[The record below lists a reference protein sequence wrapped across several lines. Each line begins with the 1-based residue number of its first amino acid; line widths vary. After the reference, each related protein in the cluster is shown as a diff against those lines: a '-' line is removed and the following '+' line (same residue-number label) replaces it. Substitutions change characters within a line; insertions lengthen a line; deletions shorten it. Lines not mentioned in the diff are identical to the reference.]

1 MIKVSIFA
9 LCVSVVVASS
19 AETDPVARSHL
30 DAVNKHVKIDTNS
43 EKGRSKRV
51 VFATELEE
59 PQASWVRVQFDAV
72 ALTADTEVVITSR
85 YDGAVQHLNAKT
97 MKQWG
102 HTSAYFNGDAVT
114 VEVIATPHTGIQ
126 SLNIASVIVGEKT
139 HHKYENTSGY
149 GTICG
154 TNDDRK
160 RSTDPRV
167 SRLMSASGG
176 GCTAWLINDPKG
188 CQLSCAHCSVSGGS
202 IVQYNVPSS
211 LSSGAV
217 QHPPPSDQYAVD
229 AESIQAPSRYDMSSD
244 WAYFGTFPNTET
256 GQTAREQAGG
266 AYYTL
271 ATSMPS
277 ASRQTLR
284 VTGHGVTSPRENIN
298 SQAQQTDTGAFMSIV
313 GHVVRH
319 RVDTTGG
326 NSGGPVEVEGG
337 TAFAIH
343 GYGGCTS
350 SGSTSGN
357 GATALSNPDLQESL
371 ANPRGVCA

>member
-1 MIKVSIFA
+1 MLFVKIA
-9 LCVSVVVASS
+9 LLS
-19 AETDPVARSHL
+19 AAALGSDPVAKSHL
-30 DAVNKHVKIDTNS
+30 DSVNKHVRINTNA

-59 PQASWVRVQFDAV
+59 PQGSWVRVQFDAV
-72 ALTADTEVVITSR
+72 ALTADAQVVITSR
-85 YDGAVQHLNAKT
+85 LDGAVQHLNQET

-102 HTSAYFNGDAVT
+102 YKSAYFNGDAVS
-114 VEVIATPHTGIQ
+114 VEVIATPQTGVQ

-139 HHKYENTSGY
+139 HHKYENSSGY

-176 GCTAWLINDPKG
+176 GCTAWLINDPNG

-202 IVQYNVPSS
+202 IIQYNVPSS

-217 QHPPPSDQYAVD
+217 QHPPPADQYAVD
-229 AESIQAPSRYDMSSD
+229 AESIQFPSRYDMSSD

-266 AYYTL
+266 ASYTI
-271 ATSMPS
+271 TSKMPS
-277 ASRQTLR
+277 VTGQTLR
-284 VTGHGVTSPRENIN
+284 VTGHGVTVPRTDIN
-298 SQAQQTDTGAFMSIV
+298 SQAQQTDTGKLMSIV

-326 NSGGPVEVEGG
+326 NSGGPVEEEGG
-337 TAFAIH
+337 SAFAIH

-350 SGSTSGN
+350 SGTTSGN
-357 GATALSNPDLQESL
+357 GATALSNPDLQAAL